1 MSTGKQSRMDLED
14 YNVMLFNEAGI
25 KEGMC
30 KIFNKTKK

>member
-1 MSTGKQSRMDLED
+1 MSKGKQIRIDSED

-25 KEGMC
+25 KEEMC